1 MFSKKK
7 NPIVYIGFS
16 PYLTT
21 VIRSTRRYTISR
33 KIVPFGG
40 NNINLLMHCYLY
52 INLENSISQLW
63 SSSWKRI
70 SLNISTKKG
79 YRVALEKKLVRIVWI
94 VHLLFNSREYWSCLI
109 LVFSNST
116 KTWFIVRAPEKNL
129 IHGVYICNIIY
140 HIMLKNISTKFVNNL
155 QRLIKKKKKFSQS
168 NKLSF
173 KQSIL
178 NEGKVIT
185 KFSRLFTTVSNY
197 LLFQTIYNKR
207 VEERSCCHVLER
219 CHVERKSGASFTP
232 EARSA
237 NISWRISGS
246 HFCDFNYSLDPS
258 SSRH

>member
-52 INLENSISQLW
+52 INLENSISQLILGPRAG
-63 SSSWKRI
+63 SEFH
-70 SLNISTKKG
+70 STSQQRKG
-79 YRVALEKKLVRIVWI
+79 IALEKKLVRIVWI

-116 KTWFIVRAPEKNL
+116 KTWFIVQSL
-129 IHGVYICNIIY
+129 VHGVYICNIIY

-219 CHVERKSGASFTP
+219 CHVERKGGASFTP

>member
-1 MFSKKK
+1 
-7 NPIVYIGFS
+7 
-16 PYLTT
+16 
-21 VIRSTRRYTISR
+21 
-33 KIVPFGG
+33 
-40 NNINLLMHCYLY
+40 
-52 INLENSISQLW
+52 
-63 SSSWKRI
+63 
-70 SLNISTKKG
+70 
-79 YRVALEKKLVRIVWI
+79 
-94 VHLLFNSREYWSCLI
+94 
-109 LVFSNST
+109 
-116 KTWFIVRAPEKNL
+116 
-129 IHGVYICNIIY
+129 
-140 HIMLKNISTKFVNNL
+140 MLKNISTKFVNNL

-219 CHVERKSGASFTP
+219 CHVERKGGASFTP

-258 SSRH
+258 SSRHQLRHFAFTKKAKTRVNLLSPDSDGEILSGEARVGPISKNYSIVKSAPSSPSC

>member
-1 MFSKKK
+1 
-7 NPIVYIGFS
+7 
-16 PYLTT
+16 
-21 VIRSTRRYTISR
+21 
-33 KIVPFGG
+33 
-40 NNINLLMHCYLY
+40 
-52 INLENSISQLW
+52 
-63 SSSWKRI
+63 
-70 SLNISTKKG
+70 
-79 YRVALEKKLVRIVWI
+79 
-94 VHLLFNSREYWSCLI
+94 
-109 LVFSNST
+109 
-116 KTWFIVRAPEKNL
+116 
-129 IHGVYICNIIY
+129 
-140 HIMLKNISTKFVNNL
+140 MLKNISTKFVNNL

-232 EARSA
+232 KARSA

-258 SSRH
+258 SSRHQLRHFAFTNGQDSCQPPLPGQ

>member
-116 KTWFIVRAPEKNL
+116 KTWFIVQSL
-129 IHGVYICNIIY
+129 VHGVYICNIIY

-185 KFSRLFTTVSNY
+185 KFSRLFTTVFQ
-197 LLFQTIYNKR
+197 LFI
-207 VEERSCCHVLER
+207 
-219 CHVERKSGASFTP
+219 
-232 EARSA
+232 
-237 NISWRISGS
+237 ISSYIQ
-246 HFCDFNYSLDPS
+246 
-258 SSRH
+258 